1 MRIILLTTLLFLTG
15 CTILDNVAPQSR
27 TTYEL
32 SSLMASRESSKQTN
46 SRILVRLPIALTA
59 IDSTRL
65 VIRGADG
72 RITWYS
78 GAQWSDSVPRMVQ
91 ARFVELFEDTG
102 SFRSV
107 LRPGDGISS
116 SHHLLTDIRKFEL
129 GYDGI
134 VRLELSMK
142 LLSRKTGS
150 IVASRIFNA
159 EASAHRPVSS
169 GISAFNNAFSIVAS
183 DVVLWVLSEV

>member
-1 MRIILLTTLLFLTG
+1 MRTILLVTLLFLTG
-15 CTILDNVAPQSR
+15 CTFLDNVTPPSR
-27 TTYEL
+27 VTYEL
-32 SSLMASRESSKQTN
+32 SSLMASREAPKQT
-46 SRILVRLPIALTA
+46 SARILVRLPIALTA

-78 GAQWSDSVPRMVQ
+78 RAQWSDSVPRMVQ
-91 ARFVELFEDTG
+91 ARFIELFEDTG

-107 LRPGDGISS
+107 LRPGDGVRS

-129 GYDGI
+129 GHDGV
-134 VRLELSMK
+134 VRLELSLK
-142 LLSRKTGS
+142 LLSRKKGD
-150 IVASRIFNA
+150 IIASRVFTA
-159 EASAHRPVSS
+159 DASTGRQGSLSVA
-169 GISAFNNAFSIVAS
+169 AFNNAFSIIAS